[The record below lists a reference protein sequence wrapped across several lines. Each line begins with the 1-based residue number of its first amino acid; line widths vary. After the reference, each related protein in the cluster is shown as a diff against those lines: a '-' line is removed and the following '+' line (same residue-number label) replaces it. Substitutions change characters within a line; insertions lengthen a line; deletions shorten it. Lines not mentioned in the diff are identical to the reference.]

1 MKYLMLLLF
10 FSFSSLGL
18 GQTQE
23 EAVKNTIDSFFEAFH
38 ARDGDGMNRLI
49 HADARLQRTAP
60 NEEGE
65 QSLRVQNFKDL
76 VAGIVSMPDTTVFEE
91 KLLSYAIQVDGP
103 LAHVWTPY
111 EFWLD
116 GKLHHSGANS
126 IQLFLDNG
134 TWKIIYLV
142 DSRTSEGAT
151 E

>member
-1 MKYLMLLLF
+1 MKYLITILF
-10 FSFSSLGL
+10 FSFSSVGSA
-18 GQTQE
+18 QTPE
-23 EAVKNTIDSFFEAFH
+23 EIVKNTVDSFFEAFH
-38 ARDGDGMNRLI
+38 ARDSKGMNILI

-60 NEEGE
+60 NAAGI
-65 QSLRVQNFKDL
+65 QSLRVQNFQEL
-76 VAGIVSMPDTTVFEE
+76 VAGIVSISDSTVFKE

-116 GKLHHSGANS
+116 AKLHHSGANS
-126 IQLFLDNG
+126 IQLFLDDG

-142 DSRTSEGAT
+142 DSRTAEGVK